1 MNDHIEGADISA
13 FLDGAL
19 SAAERALADVHFSTC
34 GACRREV
41 DSLRHLK
48 RVVSSAARRT
58 LPADLALSL
67 ESRFVGHQP
76 RWKIFASPR
85 LWIPVGAVAASALAF
100 SVWARTAAPAD
111 ELPLEPLLAAHER
124 YSAEALVPQSHLV
137 ASSYTDQ
144 VTTLYADGSGNGE
157 E

>member
-1 MNDHIEGADISA
+1 M
-13 FLDGAL
+13 
-19 SAAERALADVHFSTC
+19 
-34 GACRREV
+34 
-41 DSLRHLK
+41 
-48 RVVSSAARRT
+48 
-58 LPADLALSL
+58 
-67 ESRFVGHQP
+67 
-76 RWKIFASPR
+76 
-85 LWIPVGAVAASALAF
+85 GAVAASALAF

-144 VTTLYADGSGNGE
+144 VTTLYADGSANGE